1 MSELLR
7 WPARERPHKANRLAS
22 LLVMAGLGV
31 LYWITAS
38 RSIQG
43 GDSGEFLTIALEGGV
58 AHPPGYPLYVM
69 LSRLFGELPLVNPA
83 LSVSL
88 LSAACGVATVGVLYA
103 ALTRWGLGDQAAL
116 MAICVFAISP
126 LFWRYTG
133 VPEVFTLNTLLAASV
148 LWCAGRRTGPQGIS
162 RALLVGLALGL
173 GLSNHHTIVML
184 LPVVVAT
191 LLRAAGERA
200 ERRWLVFPV
209 FSLGLA
215 VGLTP
220 YLSLLGPVPEAGWAW
235 GDEFTFGG
243 LVDHVLRR
251 DYGTLSLGVVDQAP
265 AFGAQ
270 HAAYALHVL
279 RAFTVFTPLAALG
292 AVGAALAARSLV
304 RAPTGRQTA
313 VDAASLLGAFVLCM
327 VFFALMNLRPEG
339 LAAHVVARFYLLP
352 DLLLTV
358 FLAAGIEMVLRTRAA
373 VRPFVRPF
381 TAGAASILCVMNIGE
396 ATWADDYAVEDYVI
410 NALESVPPRSVI
422 VGTGELVFAFLAA
435 QEAYAHRSD
444 VVYIDLHLLR
454 YRWYHER
461 IAAALPALDVPY
473 DAERTPVRAILVAL
487 LERHPVYITEIAELD
502 PRFFE
507 GEPFYVYPVGPL
519 LAVVRPGG
527 GFPRPDQVLRLNRQL
542 LAEMRFRGRPVHNG
556 DSWSGLVQSYYR
568 RTWLR
573 VASALEAF
581 GDPVAAAEARDTAS
595 RFESR

>member
-1 MSELLR
+1 MSEFLR
-7 WPARERPHKANRLAS
+7 WPARERPHKANRVAS

-31 LYWITAS
+31 LYWMTAS

-43 GDSGEFLTIALEGGV
+43 GDSGEFMTIALEGGV

-69 LSRLFGELPLVNPA
+69 LARLFGELPLVNPA

-88 LSAACGVATVGVLYA
+88 LSGVCGVATVAVLYA
-103 ALTRWGLGDQAAL
+103 ALTRWGLGDQSAL
-116 MAICVFAISP
+116 VAICVFAISP

-133 VPEVFTLNTLLAASV
+133 VPEVFTLNTLMAASIV
-148 LWCAGRRTGPQGIS
+148 WCAGRRRSPQGIS

-173 GLSNHHTIVML
+173 GLSNHHTIVL
-184 LPVVVAT
+184 LAPVVGAA
-191 LLRAAGERA
+191 LLRAGSERGQ
-200 ERRWLVFPV
+200 RRWLVLPV
-209 FSLGLA
+209 FALGLV

-220 YLSLLGPVPEAGWAW
+220 YLSLLGPAPEAGWAW
-235 GDEFTFGG
+235 GDAFDFGA

-265 AFGAQ
+265 AIGAQ

-279 RAFTVFTPLAALG
+279 RAFTIFTPLAVLG
-292 AVGAALAARSLV
+292 VVAAALSARTIPRR
-304 RAPTGRQTA
+304 RAGRHA
-313 VDAASLLGAFVLCM
+313 EVDAAALLASLVLCM

-358 FLAAGIEMVLRTRAA
+358 FLAAGIEMVLRARAA

-381 TAGAASILCVMNIGE
+381 TAGAASILCVMNVGE
-396 ATWADDYAVEDYVI
+396 ATWADDYAVEDYVL

-461 IAAALPALDVPY
+461 VSEALPALDVPY
-473 DAERTPVRAILVAL
+473 DPERTPVRAILTAL

-542 LAEMRFRGRPVHNG
+542 LAEMRFRGRPEHAG

-581 GDPVAAAEARDTAS
+581 GDPVSAAEARDTAS